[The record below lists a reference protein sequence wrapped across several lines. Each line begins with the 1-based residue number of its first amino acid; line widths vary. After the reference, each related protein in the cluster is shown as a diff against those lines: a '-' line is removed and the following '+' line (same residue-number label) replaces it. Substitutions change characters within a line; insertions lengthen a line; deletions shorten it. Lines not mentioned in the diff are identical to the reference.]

1 MVEKKITRRIS
12 SSVTVVHT
20 KVMPIVL
27 SIAAVVYLVLLLF
40 SKYSAEELL
49 PLLLATIMF
58 SIAWFVTGRNFKVV
72 YLENDGLIVNGKKIF
87 FKDMVSV
94 RKNLSAT
101 NYHIRYL
108 EGFKHKSFKFIVSTF
123 PFITPA
129 YMKQIKKIIDKN
141 GNNTD
146 DVSLF

>member
-1 MVEKKITRRIS
+1 MIEKKITRRIS
-12 SSVTVVHT
+12 SSSTIVHT
-20 KVMPIVL
+20 KIMPTVL
-27 SIAAVVYLVLLLF
+27 SVAAVIYLILLLF
-40 SKYSAEELL
+40 SKYSVEELL

-72 YLENDGLIVNGKKIF
+72 YLENDGLIVDGKKIL

-108 EGFKHKSFKFIVSTF
+108 EGVKHKSFKFIVSTF
-123 PFITPA
+123 PFVTPA
-129 YMKQIKKIIDKN
+129 YMKQIKRMINRN

-146 DVSLF
+146 DVSLL